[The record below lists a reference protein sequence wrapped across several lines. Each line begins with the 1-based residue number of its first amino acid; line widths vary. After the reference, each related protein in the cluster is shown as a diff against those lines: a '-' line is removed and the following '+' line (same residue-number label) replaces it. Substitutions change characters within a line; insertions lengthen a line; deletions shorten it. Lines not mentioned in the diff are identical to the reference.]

1 MKRNT
6 VHQSAIVLFLLVS
19 ITFSVS
25 AQAEEP
31 LSRGKRWIRNHPFT
45 TMALTM
51 VHSLFKPDEYQGANL
66 NTVLSWKIKTK
77 LLEKATAN
85 NLPWHLHVYP
95 HFLQEGLT
103 DKLKATLTKVHGQY
117 PGLTGWMVYDEV
129 QHQSMHKT
137 AEAIKWLKDTYP
149 DTLVYSNALPLGSPY
164 PKKYW
169 GFENERPVPQDGY
182 PYEQYIRDF
191 ATIMQ
196 PDVVMFDAY
205 PFHENCNTSNLM
217 PTLNTARKIAQEQG
231 IPYWAF
237 VQSHNDPGRGYR
249 MPSESDIRMQ
259 VFMHLAYGFTGIAY
273 FTYEQIGEGTALI
286 SETGKRNPIYY
297 DVTRLNQEV
306 GHVGQAL
313 RFLESTDVRYV
324 THQGNTLPDHA
335 TAWQQGAGG
344 DQFIKAIIIEDAE
357 PAEWKDVL
365 IGYFRDDDGQLYF
378 MLTNLWHGKGATAA
392 DRTLTVTLTLDSK
405 VQVISRLS
413 RETGQ
418 PESFRVNNGKFQITF
433 PGGTGEL
440 LRFGDAQFPG
450 LDHD

>member
-1 MKRNT
+1 
-6 VHQSAIVLFLLVS
+6 
-19 ITFSVS
+19 
-25 AQAEEP
+25 
-31 LSRGKRWIRNHPFT
+31 
-45 TMALTM
+45 
-51 VHSLFKPDEYQGANL
+51 
-66 NTVLSWKIKTK
+66 
-77 LLEKATAN
+77 
-85 NLPWHLHVYP
+85 
-95 HFLQEGLT
+95 
-103 DKLKATLTKVHGQY
+103 
-117 PGLTGWMVYDEV
+117 
-129 QHQSMHKT
+129 
-137 AEAIKWLKDTYP
+137 
-149 DTLVYSNALPLGSPY
+149 
-164 PKKYW
+164 
-169 GFENERPVPQDGY
+169 
-182 PYEQYIRDF
+182 
-191 ATIMQ
+191 
-196 PDVVMFDAY
+196 MFDAY
-205 PFHENCNTSNLM
+205 PFHENGNTSNLM

-335 TAWQQGAGG
+335 TAWQQGVGG

-365 IGYFRDDDGQLYF
+365 VGYFRDDDGQLYF

-392 DRTLTVTLTLDSK
+392 DRSLTVTLTLDSK

-413 RETGQ
+413 RESGQ
-418 PESFRVNNGKFQITF
+418 PESFRVNNGKFQITL